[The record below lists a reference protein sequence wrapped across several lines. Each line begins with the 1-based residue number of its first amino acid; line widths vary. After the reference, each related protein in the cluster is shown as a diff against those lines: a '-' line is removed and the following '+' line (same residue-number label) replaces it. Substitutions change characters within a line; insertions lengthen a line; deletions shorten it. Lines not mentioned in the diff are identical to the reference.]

1 MKKIK
6 LILLFCAI
14 FLSVLLL
21 TGDKDRIQADDDD
34 SNFTNLV
41 VFARFAG
48 ETEFINDVYEGSS
61 VRKITDN
68 SYNAGSYS
76 VGDYYRCV
84 SDNKL
89 RMRSVYLYDNG
100 GSIVLSHPRG
110 YYAEYSDVNT
120 IGYKDSSERA
130 GRMYDLK
137 LEWSEAVNN
146 AIAAGNK
153 ISNYDDTA
161 YYGYNELDK
170 DNNGT
175 IDSITIIYKNNE
187 SDNISV
193 SWSSPLWNYMD
204 YADYISVNT
213 SGKIIKSD
221 KYVQLTNSYCK
232 PGGGDSNG
240 YLYKDEDGLVS
251 VSIAT
256 AVHEM
261 GHIMGLK
268 DLYNS
273 NNVSPVYF
281 MSVMAKH
288 LSPVPQFMSLKEKE
302 VLGWVDENDIKT
314 ILSEGEYS
322 LKALGTTE
330 NGNISGYKMDIPVKG
345 KTLYLEYRN
354 FEDNGNKYDSQY
366 KQMYK
371 INGNRVDK
379 VSLKSGLVCYLI
391 DSDTK
396 FPSNM
401 YFSSPKWNYEVVGGQ
416 YSTKSDAAL
425 GIGDD
430 IWIYGDIYISVKSI
444 ENNTLTFE
452 IEGGIPEHIHSG
464 GEATCVSRAVCEVCH
479 EEYGELNKDNHKL
492 KHVEAKAATVTQEGN
507 IEYYYCSLCLK
518 YFADSDASQQIDK
531 DSVVTAK
538 LAPVIIDG
546 DKCVIE
552 KNAGKEVTFKSNAA
566 FSDFVKVELDGGE
579 LIKDKDYMVKE
590 GSIIV
595 TLNPNLIK
603 KLSTGEHVIGI
614 VSSSG
619 TANAH
624 FTVKEPETETE
635 STKESE
641 TETETESIKEPET
654 ETETESTKEPETET
668 ETESTKELETETET
682 ESSRETE
689 SSTESI
695 RETESSKET
704 ESIKESDS
712 ESTKATE
719 SGTANIK
726 ETETE
731 AISQTE
737 SETTSQNTFDEAETN
752 VPSTNTGDR
761 NHGKLWLV
769 IAIIALAGCIVAAAA
784 YVVSKKK

>member
-1 MKKIK
+1 MRKIK
-6 LILLFCAI
+6 LILLFCAV
-14 FLSVLLL
+14 FLSILLL

-110 YYAEYSDVNT
+110 YYAEYSDINT
-120 IGYKDSSERA
+120 IGYKDASERA
-130 GRMYDLK
+130 NRMYELRQ
-137 LEWSEAVNN
+137 EWSEAVNN
-146 AIAAGNK
+146 AISSGNK
-153 ISNYDDTA
+153 ISDYNDTVYYD
-161 YYGYNELDK
+161 YGVLDK

-187 SDNISV
+187 SGNISV
-193 SWSSPLWNYMD
+193 SWSSPLWNYTD
-204 YADYISVNT
+204 YVNNISVNT
-213 SGKIIKSD
+213 GKKTINSY
-221 KYVQLTNSYCK
+221 KYVQITNSYCK
-232 PGGGDSNG
+232 PDGDTNG
-240 YLYKDEDGLVS
+240 YLFKDGDDQVF

-273 NNVSPVYF
+273 KNASPVYF

-288 LSPVPQFMSLKEKE
+288 ISPVPQFMSLKEKE
-302 VLGWVDENDIKT
+302 VLGWADENDIKT

-322 LKALGTTE
+322 LKALGT
-330 NGNISGYKMDIPVKG
+330 SGTYKMDIPEKG

-366 KQMYK
+366 KQMFK

-379 VSLKSGLVCYLI
+379 IPLKSGLVCYLI

-401 YFSSPKWNYEVVGGQ
+401 YFSSPKWNYEVIGGQ
-416 YSTKSDAAL
+416 YNTKADAAL
-425 GIGDD
+425 GIGED
-430 IWIYGDIYISVKSI
+430 IWIYGDIYISVNSI
-444 ENNTLTFE
+444 ENNILTFE
-452 IEGGIPEHIHSG
+452 IKGGIPEHIHSG
-464 GEATCVSRAVCEVCH
+464 GVATCVNRAVCEVCH

-492 KHVEAKAATVTQEGN
+492 QHVEAKAATVTQEGN

-518 YFADSDASQQIDK
+518 YFADSNASKQIDK
-531 DSVVTAK
+531 DSVVTSK
-538 LAPVIIDG
+538 LAPEIIAG
-546 DKCVIE
+546 DKCIID
-552 KNAGKEVTFKSNAA
+552 KNSDKAITFRSNAA
-566 FSDFVKVELDGGE
+566 FSDFVKVELDGRE
-579 LIKDKDYMVKE
+579 LVKDKDYTVKA

-595 TLNPNLIK
+595 TLNPDLIK

-614 VSSSG
+614 ASSSG
-619 TANAH
+619 TASAH
-624 FTVKEPETETE
+624 FTVKEPETE
-635 STKESE
+635 SIKESE
-641 TETETESIKEPET
+641 TVM
-654 ETETESTKEPETET
+654 ESTKGTE
-668 ETESTKELETETET
+668 L
-682 ESSRETE
+682 
-689 SSTESI
+689 
-695 RETESSKET
+695 ET
-704 ESIKESDS
+704 ESIKES
-712 ESTKATE
+712 
-719 SGTANIK
+719 
-726 ETETE
+726 ETET
-731 AISQTE
+731 ISQIE
-737 SETTSQNTFDEAETN
+737 SETTSQYTFDENETN
-752 VPSTNTGDR
+752 ASSINTGDR

-769 IAIIALAGCIVAAAA
+769 IAIIALAGCIAATVM
-784 YVVSKKK
+784 YVVSKRK

>member
-1 MKKIK
+1 MRKIK
-6 LILLFCAI
+6 LILLFCAV
-14 FLSVLLL
+14 FLSILLL

-110 YYAEYSDVNT
+110 YYAEYSDINT
-120 IGYKDSSERA
+120 IGYKDASEREN
-130 GRMYDLK
+130 RMYELRQ
-137 LEWSEAVNN
+137 EWSEAVNN
-146 AIAAGNK
+146 AISSGNK
-153 ISNYDDTA
+153 ISDYNDTVYYD
-161 YYGYNELDK
+161 YGVLDK

-187 SDNISV
+187 SGNISV
-193 SWSSPLWNYMD
+193 SWSSPLWNYTD
-204 YADYISVNT
+204 YVNNISVNT
-213 SGKIIKSD
+213 GKKTINSY
-221 KYVQLTNSYCK
+221 KYVQITNSYCK
-232 PGGGDSNG
+232 PDGDTNG
-240 YLYKDEDGLVS
+240 YLFKDGDDQVF

-273 NNVSPVYF
+273 KNASPVYF

-288 LSPVPQFMSLKEKE
+288 ISPVPQFMSLKEKE
-302 VLGWVDENDIKT
+302 VLGWADENDIKT

-322 LKALGTTE
+322 LKALGTSGTD
-330 NGNISGYKMDIPVKG
+330 NITGYKMDIPEKG

-366 KQMYK
+366 KQMFK

-379 VSLKSGLVCYLI
+379 IPLKSGLVCYLI

-401 YFSSPKWNYEVVGGQ
+401 YFSSPKWNYEVIGGQ
-416 YSTKSDAAL
+416 YNTKADAAL
-425 GIGDD
+425 GIGED
-430 IWIYGDIYISVKSI
+430 IWIYGDIYISVNSI
-444 ENNTLTFE
+444 DNILTFE
-452 IEGGIPEHIHSG
+452 IKGGIPEHIHSG
-464 GEATCVSRAVCEVCH
+464 GVATCVNRAVCEVCH

-492 KHVEAKAATVTQEGN
+492 QHVEAKAATVTQEGN

-518 YFADSDASQQIDK
+518 YFADSNASKQIDK
-531 DSVVTAK
+531 DSVVTSK
-538 LAPVIIDG
+538 LAPEIIAG
-546 DKCVIE
+546 DKCIID
-552 KNAGKEVTFKSNAA
+552 KNSDKAITFRSNAA
-566 FSDFVKVELDGGE
+566 FSDFVKVELDGRE
-579 LIKDKDYMVKE
+579 LVKDKDYTVKA

-595 TLNPNLIK
+595 TLNPDLIK

-614 VSSSG
+614 ASSSG
-619 TANAH
+619 TASAH
-624 FTVKEPETETE
+624 FTVKEPETE
-635 STKESE
+635 SIKESE
-641 TETETESIKEPET
+641 TVM
-654 ETETESTKEPETET
+654 ESTKGTE
-668 ETESTKELETETET
+668 L
-682 ESSRETE
+682 
-689 SSTESI
+689 
-695 RETESSKET
+695 ET
-704 ESIKESDS
+704 ESIKES
-712 ESTKATE
+712 
-719 SGTANIK
+719 
-726 ETETE
+726 ETET
-731 AISQTE
+731 ISQIE
-737 SETTSQNTFDEAETN
+737 SETTSQYTFDENETN
-752 VPSTNTGDR
+752 ASSINTGDR

-769 IAIIALAGCIVAAAA
+769 IAIIALAGCIAATVM
-784 YVVSKKK
+784 YVVSKRK